1 MRAVRCS
8 FIAFLGLC
16 LVVLALGH
24 PTWSQPPLPKEFAQ
38 AQTQQVMPPPLPPP
52 KTQSAPSST
61 PPTPVPLPPSLPPPP
76 VDGRSDK
83 VPPPQPG
90 PPNGTS
96 LPAPVQNGQGAF
108 NQQKPA
114 PKRGDISLNFDDAD
128 VYSVIQ
134 TIFGG
139 VLRYNYIIDPKVKG
153 RVNFRSVTPVGREDV
168 LPLMEVILRLNGIGV
183 VEEGGLYRIIPIA
196 DMSKEPAPVSIGRTP
211 EKVTLSGLGLLQ
223 VVPIKYFSSTEMV
236 RVLTPFLSANAV
248 IVDVPKINYLIIVD
262 TDANVK
268 RLLHLIEIFDS
279 EQLKQI
285 KPQVYVYPVQNS
297 KAKDLS
303 ALLQQIYLGTAAPP
317 RTAPPAQATVTTPA
331 RPTSPA
337 GGQTTPAVQSRI
349 TLGPSAAGEAL
360 VSDITKIFPDEVT
373 NSLIILATP
382 DDYAL
387 ILETIRKID
396 IVPRQVMIEVL
407 IAEIT
412 LGDDLQFGL
421 EWSVKSK
428 VDSNFFNFGFS
439 PSETAA
445 TTGFTFLGIDK
456 TGLIRGFLR
465 TLATESK
472 LSVLASPHILAM
484 DNRKAKIQIGDQIP
498 IVTSETNIT
507 GTTQIQ
513 RTIQYKDTGTML
525 EITPLINDGGLVN
538 LEVSQEVSDYRLRK
552 LYDDQE
558 YPIIFKREAKTNLV
572 VQDGQTIVIG
582 GLIRDKTDTTRGGI
596 PWLSKIPLLGY
607 LFGSTTREKSRSEI
621 VLLLTPKVI
630 RNQQEAENLTSI
642 YIHRLDGVTKD
653 MKKMDLLLNKPQ

>member
-1 MRAVRCS
+1 
-8 FIAFLGLC
+8 
-16 LVVLALGH
+16 
-24 PTWSQPPLPKEFAQ
+24 
-38 AQTQQVMPPPLPPP
+38 
-52 KTQSAPSST
+52 
-61 PPTPVPLPPSLPPPP
+61 LPPSPVPPDAGNNAAVPSGKTEVPGGTVSPPPP
-76 VDGRSDK
+76 
-83 VPPPQPG
+83 
-90 PPNGTS
+90 
-96 LPAPVQNGQGAF
+96 APVPGQPP
-108 NQQKPA
+108 QQKPT

-139 VLRYNYIIDPKVKG
+139 VLRYNYIIDPKIKG

-211 EKVTLSGLGLLQ
+211 EKVILSGLGLLQ

-268 RLLHLIEIFDS
+268 RLLHLVEIFDS

-317 RTAPPAQATVTTPA
+317 RTTPPAQTVTPTPA
-331 RPTSPA
+331 RPASPA
-337 GGQTTPAVQSRI
+337 TGQTTSAIQSRI

-360 VSDITKIFPDEVT
+360 VSEITKIFPDEVT

-382 DDYAL
+382 DDYGL
-387 ILETIRKID
+387 ILETIKKID

-428 VDSNFFNFGFS
+428 VDSNFINFGFS

-472 LSVLASPHILAM
+472 LAVLASPHILAM

-498 IVTSETNIT
+498 IVTSETNVT

-538 LEVSQEVSDYRLRK
+538 LEVAQEVSDYRLRK

-653 MKKMDLLLNKPQ
+653 MKKMDLLMNNPR